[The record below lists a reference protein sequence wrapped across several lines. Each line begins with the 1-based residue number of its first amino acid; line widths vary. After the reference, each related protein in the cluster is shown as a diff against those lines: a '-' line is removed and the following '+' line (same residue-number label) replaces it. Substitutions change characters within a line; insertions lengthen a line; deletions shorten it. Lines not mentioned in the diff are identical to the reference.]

1 MYYVAVGIIALV
13 FIWRIRVGLKKGMV
27 GEIISLI
34 SMVIAGV
41 CLALILTA
49 VDSYVE
55 EQITKV
61 IQAVISLFVLCLIYK
76 IVSVLFTSLKL
87 ISNLPIIKGLNALL
101 GAVLGAAEAVVIVA
115 IAVRL
120 LKYFSISLLS

>member
-1 MYYVAVGIIALV
+1 MYYVAVGVIVLI
-13 FIWRIRVGLKKGMV
+13 FIWRIRTGFKKGMV

-34 SMVIAGV
+34 SMVIAGL

-49 VDSYVE
+49 IDSYVE

-61 IQAVISLFVLCLIYK
+61 IQAVISLFVLCLLYK